1 MRFWNCAA
9 AATLHVVK
17 AQRKVATAAVL
28 LGLVISA
35 FEGTVV
41 TTAMPTITQSLGGSA
56 LYAWVFTAF
65 LLACTLGVM
74 LSGKLGDQLG
84 RKPTFLGG
92 IALFCSAARCA
103 ARRTRCRG

>member
-1 MRFWNCAA
+1 MARILRMRFVNLCSV
-9 AATLHVVK
+9 ATLASMK
-17 AQRKVATAAVL
+17 AHRKIATAAVL

-41 TTAMPTITQSLGGSA
+41 TTAMPTITQALGGST

-92 IALFCSAARCA
+92 IVLF
-103 ARRTRCRG
+103 